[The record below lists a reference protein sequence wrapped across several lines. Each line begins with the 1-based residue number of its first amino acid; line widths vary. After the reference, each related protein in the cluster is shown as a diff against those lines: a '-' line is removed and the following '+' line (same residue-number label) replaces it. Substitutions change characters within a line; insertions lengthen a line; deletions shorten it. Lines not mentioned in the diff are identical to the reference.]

1 MRFASSKNILKLEA
15 REINKKRNFPHAE
28 RSKSLLN
35 VPSISVD
42 NLDSTS
48 SVSSTSM
55 CDDKRSEFETVS
67 MIVRNVEAAD
77 KEIEKAAAVAKGC
90 TKAKHDFINDLKGTI
105 QEKFHISKKKEV
117 VHEATGKKMEILHEL
132 KENMSGKFHQIAERI
147 HHIHLPH
154 IHHAHAHED
163 ESLIAQAMQTILL
176 EKFNIVEASSGIHPS
191 TSDTGKKFSSSK
203 CS

>member
-1 MRFASSKNILKLEA
+1 MKNILKLDL
-15 REINKKRNFPHAE
+15 NKKQKFPHAE

-35 VPSISVD
+35 VPSVFVD

-55 CDDKRSEFETVS
+55 SDDKRSDFETVS

-77 KEIEKAAAVAKGC
+77 KEIEKAAEVIARGSSI
-90 TKAKHDFINDLKGTI
+90 KAKHDFINDLKGTI
-105 QEKFHISKKKEV
+105 QEKFHISKKKEAG
-117 VHEATGKKMEILHEL
+117 HEAAAAGKKKEILHEL
-132 KENMSGKFHQIAERI
+132 KENMSGKFHQIAEKI

-191 TSDTGKKFSSSK
+191 TSDAGKKRVVTLKFS
-203 CS
+203 